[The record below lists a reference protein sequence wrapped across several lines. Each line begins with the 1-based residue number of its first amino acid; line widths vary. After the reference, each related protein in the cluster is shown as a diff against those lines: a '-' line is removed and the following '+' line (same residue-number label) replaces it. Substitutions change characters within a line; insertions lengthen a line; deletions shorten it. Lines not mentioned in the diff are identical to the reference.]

1 MRKIVLYLH
10 ISLDGVVSNSDQ
22 WMSFSDDILTDAID
36 YYKTLDTVVFGSNT
50 YPFLSNY
57 WQTAEESSNSPLEKE
72 FAKKINDINKIVL
85 SGSPKELTWRNS
97 QHLRFTGTQD
107 LIRKLQNLKN
117 QPGKN
122 ISVEG
127 GITIWK
133 LLLQNNLFDELL
145 FYVHPTIFG
154 KGIKLFDEI
163 NSQATLKLKYSKLLD
178 KGVVSLHYETSN
190 RYDI

>member
-1 MRKIVLYLH
+1 MRKIILYLQ
-10 ISLDGVVSNSDQ
+10 ISLDGVVSDSDK

-36 YYKTLDTVVFGSNT
+36 YYKTLDTVIFGSNT
-50 YPFLSNY
+50 YPFLSDY
-57 WQTAEESSNSPLEKE
+57 WQTAEQSSNSPLEKE
-72 FAKKINDINKIVL
+72 FAKRINDINKIVL
-85 SGSPKELTWRNS
+85 SRSPKELTWKNS
-97 QHLRFTGTQD
+97 QHLGFTDTQD
-107 LIRKLQNLKN
+107 LIKTLQNLKN

-145 FYVHPTIFG
+145 LYVHPTIFG

-163 NSQATLKLKYSKLLD
+163 NSQAILKLKYSKTLD
-178 KGVVSLHYETSN
+178 KGVVLLHYEKTN
-190 RYDI
+190 